1 MKVTARLTLAAALA
15 VALPMSVAA
24 QNQDRDQDRDERAR
38 RQAEEQ
44 RQRAQDERGP
54 TQSQLARMSRVLEA
68 NIVDQTGKNIA
79 SIEGLAVDATL
90 GQVAYAIVKFDQPR
104 GGENMV
110 HAVPWRALLPDRG
123 GEILL
128 LQTDERY
135 YDERNSFN
143 PNNPPKFEDR
153 EWGATVHRRFDVE
166 PYWEVHQYF
175 DSTHA
180 TLGSGGWGFR
190 SNYDQLYDEG
200 KSKEISGKVTRIF
213 NVRPLAGMSPG
224 LALAIETGDG
234 EEIVHLGPTWFINRQ
249 DLAVKE
255 GNEVTVTGAQASIA
269 GETVY
274 IASSVKAGRETVH
287 LRDPKTGQ
295 SAWTEWRAENNP
307 ELDPAQ
313 VEKRHASWEA
323 DRPTIVTI
331 TGDELLGLAVETS
344 GGDDLGE
351 VNDVVF
357 ERNSGAIAYIIID
370 SGRENLKPVPWF
382 ASRIDKIEKKLVL
395 AVSPD
400 AFARAPSFTE
410 SNWPNLTDPQYVR
423 RVHEPFELRRSWQMY
438 RPASAQIQGEE
449 AGEAQLEYVRKGTED
464 KTYTGRVVAITR
476 EAPMEGM
483 EDAIFL
489 YVQAEVG
496 RQRVY
501 VGPAWWVARQDFEV
515 RRGDTVTVTGTMF
528 KEGNFTNVIAERID
542 VGGERIALQT
552 DAGQPRW
559 ASQAR
564 RDDDMEDESD
574 RNRDDDDDNRREN
587 RNDEDRGGDDGDG
600 R

>member
-1 MKVTARLTLAAALA
+1 MT
-15 VALPMSVAA
+15 
-24 QNQDRDQDRDERAR
+24 
-38 RQAEEQ
+38 
-44 RQRAQDERGP
+44 
-54 TQSQLARMSRVLEA
+54 RVLESS
-68 NIVDQTGKNIA
+68 IVDQAGKKIA
-79 SIEGLAVDATL
+79 SIDGLAIDATL

-104 GGENMV
+104 GGENQI

-123 GEILL
+123 GQILL

-143 PNNPPKFEDR
+143 PSEPPKFEDK

-190 SNYDQLYDEG
+190 GKYDQLYDEG

-255 GNEVTVTGAQASIA
+255 GDEVTVTGAEATIAS
-269 GETVY
+269 ESVF
-274 IASSVKAGRETVH
+274 IASSVKAGRETIH

-313 VEKRHASWEA
+313 VEKRHASWET
-323 DRPTIVTI
+323 DRPTIVTVLD
-331 TGDELLGLAVETS
+331 DELLGLQAETT
-344 GGDDLGE
+344 GGEALGE
-351 VNDVVF
+351 VQDVVF
-357 ERNSGAIAYIIID
+357 ERNAGAIAYIIID

-382 ASRIDKIEKKLVL
+382 ASRIDKIGKKLVL
-395 AVSPD
+395 AVSED
-400 AFARAPSFTE
+400 AFAKGPSFTE
-410 SNWPNLTDPQYVR
+410 NNWPNLTDPQYVR
-423 RVHEPFELRRSWQMY
+423 RVHEPFELRRSFQMY
-438 RPASAQIQGEE
+438 RPASAQVQGEE

-476 EAPMEGM
+476 EAPQEGM

-489 YVQAEVG
+489 YVQGEVG

-501 VGPAWWVARQDFEV
+501 VGPAWWVARQDFEI
-515 RRGDTVTVTGTMF
+515 RRGDNVTVSGTMF
-528 KEGNFTNVIAERID
+528 KEGNFTNVIAETIE
-542 VGGERIALQT
+542 VGGERINLAS
-552 DAGQPRW
+552 DSGQPRW
-559 ASQAR
+559 AGEAR
-564 RDDDMEDESD
+564 TAEDDEEDDSDADRDRENDDDNARD
-574 RNRDDDDDNRREN
+574 RNRNTGGGGGGGDDDDGRDDDD
-587 RNDEDRGGDDGDG
+587 GV
-600 R
+600 